1 MNIGGWVMLI
11 TTWGIIIGLSCFC
24 FYRVLSKKKIS

>member
-1 MNIGGWVMLI
+1 MNIGGWIMLVM
-11 TTWGIIIGLSCFC
+11 TWGIIICLSCFC